1 VNERAKRITLISL
14 QPKTS
19 KVLINGWLDVTAHMI
34 GQFHL
39 CAEQIGFVTNA
50 YWLSVAVN
58 GRAKA
63 NRWTTGRAE
72 ICARSKPFKL
82 GY

>member
-1 VNERAKRITLISL
+1 T
-14 QPKTS
+14 
-19 KVLINGWLDVTAHMI
+19 
-34 GQFHL
+34 
-39 CAEQIGFVTNA
+39 

-82 GY
+82 GYWFVHWLVVVDIIDLFF